1 VGQGLAWAKQRVP
14 WALTALACFLVM
26 LLVTYGRPRWE
37 DLTWALGLAGEVS
50 PRAKV
55 SSA

>member
-1 VGQGLAWAKQRVP
+1 
-14 WALTALACFLVM
+14 VM
-26 LLVTYGRPRWE
+26 LLVTYGRPRCE